1 MSHRKLVKE
10 LSISEAEAEKIAAE
24 LMVEVGKDKAQV
36 DKEIDKYYVDS
47 VKNFTA
53 DTIIKGKIL
62 DVVGDDVLVDIG
74 YKSEGV
80 VPKNDFVRAEEMEP
94 GKEIEVFLES
104 VEDESGVIALS
115 KQKAD
120 KIRGWERII
129 TSNKEGDVIKGRVV
143 RKIKGG
149 LLVDVGVPVFLPAS
163 QVDVRRVEDIGEF
176 LGKEVSCKILK
187 IDEKRMNIIVSRRRL
202 LEEERAGQKTK
213 LLQEI
218 NEGDIRKGMV
228 KNIADFGAFVDL
240 GGIDGLLHI
249 TDMSWGRINHPTEIV
264 KLERE
269 VTVKVLKVDRVTER
283 IALGLKQ
290 LQPNPWERVVSKYVV
305 GQRVKGKVV
314 NLMPYGAFVELE
326 PGIEGLVHISEMSW
340 TKRIN
345 HPSEV
350 MTIGQEV
357 EVAVLAIDTDK
368 QELSLGLKQTEA
380 NPWDKVEEKYKA
392 LQKVKGKVRNTTSYG
407 AFVELED
414 GIDGLLHIN
423 DMSWTKKVVHPN
435 EVVKKGDVVDVQ
447 VLTVDKE
454 KKRIALGLKQMSDN
468 PWSTTIPMRYAIGN
482 AVSGKITKLVSFG
495 AFVELEKDLEGLLH
509 ISKVDKEIEQAG
521 LTPGDIVEV
530 KVVKLEPAEG
540 KIGLSL
546 SKIIEKSKN
555 PPPQRPGRRLPRPP
569 CNGTIPGTA
578 PVAGPGPFHFKSAS
592 RSGVRTIRSRA
603 TRSHDHFGT
612 RQAGVASPSPR
623 PDHAARTPMIRSGVR
638 PCSRRVAILASP

>member
-1 MSHRKLVKE
+1 VKQ
-10 LSISEAEAEKIAAE
+10 LSLPEREAEEIAEGLLAE
-24 LMVEVGKDKAQV
+24 AGKSKDEVQKDF
-36 DKEIDKYYVDS
+36 EKYYVDS

-53 DTIIKGKIL
+53 DTIIKGRIL
-62 DVVGDDVLVDIG
+62 QVVGDDVLVDIG

-80 VPKNDFVRAEEMEP
+80 VPKQDFVRSDDIVPAR
-94 GKEIEVFLES
+94 EIEVFLES
-104 VEDESGVIALS
+104 VEDESGIIALS

-129 TSNKEGDVIKGRVV
+129 TSNKEGDVIRGRVV

-163 QVDVRRVEDIGEF
+163 QVDVRRVEDIGEY
-176 LGKEVSCKILK
+176 LGQTVECKILK
-187 IDEKRMNIIVSRRRL
+187 IDDKRMNIIVSRRKL
-202 LEEERAGQKTK
+202 LEEQRAEQKTK

-218 NEGDIRKGMV
+218 QEGEVRRGIV
-228 KNIADFGAFVDL
+228 KNLADFGAFVDL

-249 TDMSWGRINHPTEIV
+249 TDMTWGRVNHPSEVV

-269 VTVKVLKVDRVTER
+269 ITVKVLKVDRVTER

-290 LQPNPWERVVSKYVV
+290 LQPNPWERVVSKYTV
-305 GQRVKGKVV
+305 GQKVKGKAV

-350 MTIGQEV
+350 LQVGQEV
-357 EVAVLAIDTDK
+357 EVAILAVDTDK

-380 NPWDKVEEKYKA
+380 NPWDKVDQKYTA
-392 LQKVKGKVRNTTSYG
+392 GMKVKGKVRNTTSYG

-435 EVVKKGDVVDVQ
+435 EVVKKGDVLDVQ
-447 VLTVDKE
+447 VLTVDKD
-454 KKRIALGLKQMSDN
+454 KKRIALGLKQCLDN
-468 PWSTTIPMRYAIGN
+468 PWNSTIPIRYAVGN
-482 AVSGKITKLVSFG
+482 AVSGKVTKLVSFG
-495 AFVELEKDLEGLLH
+495 AFVELERDLEGLLH
-509 ISKVDKEIEQAG
+509 ISKVDKDIDAG
-521 LTPGDIVEV
+521 GLAPGDVVEV

-540 KIGLSL
+540 KIGLQL
-546 SKIIEKSKN
+546 TKIIEKSKT
-555 PPPQRPGRRLPRPP
+555 PPPPAAAAASAPP
-569 CNGTIPGTA
+569 ATA
-578 PVAGPGPFHFKSAS
+578 
-592 RSGVRTIRSRA
+592 
-603 TRSHDHFGT
+603 
-612 RQAGVASPSPR
+612 
-623 PDHAARTPMIRSGVR
+623 
-638 PCSRRVAILASP
+638 

>member
-1 MSHRKLVKE
+1 MSNRKLVKE
-10 LSISEAEAEKIAAE
+10 LSLPTVEADRIAAE
-24 LMVEVGKDKAQV
+24 LLAEAGKAKDQV
-36 DKEIDKYYVDS
+36 DKEIEKYYVDS

-53 DTIIKGKIL
+53 DTIIKGRIL

-80 VPKNDFVRAEEMEP
+80 VPKNDFVRSDEMQP
-94 GKEIEVFLES
+94 GREIEVFLES

-213 LLQEI
+213 LLSEI
-218 NEGDIRKGMV
+218 NEGDIRKGLV

-249 TDMSWGRINHPTEIV
+249 TDMSWGRINHPSEVV
-264 KLERE
+264 KIDKE

-305 GQRVKGKVV
+305 GQKVKGKVV

-392 LQKVKGKVRNTTSYG
+392 SQRVKGKVRNTTSYG

-454 KKRIALGLKQMSDN
+454 KKRIALGLKQLLDN
-468 PWSTTIPMRYAIGN
+468 PWSTTIPMRYAVGN
-482 AVSGKITKLVSFG
+482 AVSGKVTKLVSFG

-509 ISKVDKEIEQAG
+509 ISKVDKETEQAG
-521 LTPGDIVEV
+521 LAPGDIVEV

-546 SKIIEKSKN
+546 SKIIEKSKT
-555 PPPQRPGRRLPRPP
+555 PPP
-569 CNGTIPGTA
+569 
-578 PVAGPGPFHFKSAS
+578 PVAPTA
-592 RSGVRTIRSRA
+592 
-603 TRSHDHFGT
+603 
-612 RQAGVASPSPR
+612 
-623 PDHAARTPMIRSGVR
+623 
-638 PCSRRVAILASP
+638 

>member
-1 MSHRKLVKE
+1 MVHRKLMKE

-24 LMVEVGKDKAQV
+24 LMVEAGKDKAQV
-36 DKEIDKYYVDS
+36 DKEIEKYYADS

-80 VPKNDFVRAEEMEP
+80 VPKTDFVRPDEMEP

-129 TSNKEGDVIKGRVV
+129 TSNKEGDVIKGRVI

-435 EVVKKGDVVDVQ
+435 EVVKKGDVLDVQ

-555 PPPQRPGRRLPRPP
+555 PPPPP
-569 CNGTIPGTA
+569 A
-578 PVAGPGPFHFKSAS
+578 AAAAQGPTSPP
-592 RSGVRTIRSRA
+592 A
-603 TRSHDHFGT
+603 T
-612 RQAGVASPSPR
+612 V
-623 PDHAARTPMIRSGVR
+623 
-638 PCSRRVAILASP
+638 

>member
-1 MSHRKLVKE
+1 MSNRKLVRQ
-10 LSISEAEAEKIAAE
+10 LGISDTDADKFAAE
-24 LMVEVGKDKAQV
+24 LLVEEGKKPEEVNKDL
-36 DKEIDKYYVDS
+36 EKYYTDS

-53 DTIIKGKIL
+53 DTIIKGRIL
-62 DVVGDDVLVDIG
+62 QVVGDDVLVDIG

-80 VPKNDFVRAEEMEP
+80 VPRNDFVRQDEIKENM
-94 GKEIEVFLES
+94 EIEVFLES
-104 VEDESGVIALS
+104 VEDEAGVIALS

-129 TSNKEGDVIKGRVV
+129 TSNKEGDVIEGRVV

-176 LGKEVSCKILK
+176 LGKIVKTKILK

-202 LEEERAGQKTK
+202 LEEERAEQKTK

-218 NEGDIRKGMV
+218 NEGDMRRGVV

-249 TDMSWGRINHPTEIV
+249 TDMSWGRITHPTEIV
-264 KLERE
+264 KVEQDI
-269 VTVKVLKVDRVTER
+269 TVKILKVDRVTER

-305 GQRVKGKVV
+305 GQRVRGKVV

-350 MTIGQEV
+350 MTVGQDV

-380 NPWDKVEEKYKA
+380 NPWEKVDGKYTVN
-392 LQKVKGKVRNTTSYG
+392 QIVKGKVRNTTSYG

-435 EVVKKGDVVDVQ
+435 EVVKKGDVLEVQ
-447 VLTVDKE
+447 VLSVDKD
-454 KKRIALGLKQMSDN
+454 KKRIALGLKQLQES
-468 PWSTTIPMRYAIGN
+468 PWSTVIPIRYAVGN
-482 AVSGKITKLVSFG
+482 MVSGKVTKLVSFG
-495 AFVELEKDLEGLLH
+495 AFVELERDLEGLLH
-509 ISKVDKEIEQAG
+509 ISKMDKEVETAG
-521 LTPGDIVEV
+521 LAPGDVVEV

-540 KIGLSL
+540 KIGLAL
-546 SKIIEKSKN
+546 SKIIEKAKPKEGQPAV
-555 PPPQRPGRRLPRPP
+555 PPPA
-569 CNGTIPGTA
+569 A
-578 PVAGPGPFHFKSAS
+578 PAV
-592 RSGVRTIRSRA
+592 
-603 TRSHDHFGT
+603 
-612 RQAGVASPSPR
+612 
-623 PDHAARTPMIRSGVR
+623 
-638 PCSRRVAILASP
+638 

>member
-1 MSHRKLVKE
+1 MSNRKLVKE
-10 LSISEAEAEKIAAE
+10 LSLSDEEAQKIADQLLTE
-24 LMVEVGKDKAQV
+24 PGRKKE
-36 DKEIDKYYVDS
+36 EIDEEIERYYVES
-47 VKNFTA
+47 VKNFAA
-53 DTIIKGKIL
+53 DTIIKGRIL
-62 DVVGDDVLVDIG
+62 QVVGDDVLVDIG

-80 VPKNDFVRAEEMEP
+80 VPKNDFVRTEEIEP
-94 GKEIEVFLES
+94 DKEIEVYLES
-104 VEDESGVIALS
+104 VEDEAGVIALS

-129 TSNKEGDVIKGRVV
+129 TQNKEGDVIRGRVI

-163 QVDVRRVEDIGEF
+163 QVDVRRVEDIGEY
-176 LGKEVSCKILK
+176 LGQTIECKILK
-187 IDEKRMNIIVSRRRL
+187 IDEKRMNIIVSRRKL
-202 LEEERAGQKTK
+202 LEEQRAEAKQK

-218 NEGDIRKGMV
+218 QEGDVRKGTV

-249 TDMSWGRINHPTEIV
+249 TDMSWGRINHPTEVV
-264 KLERE
+264 KLEQE
-269 VTVKVLKVDRVTER
+269 ITVKVLKVDRVTER

-290 LQPNPWERVVSKYVV
+290 LQPNPWERLVSKYSV
-305 GQRVKGKVV
+305 GQRVRGKVV

-350 MTIGQEV
+350 LQVGQEV

-380 NPWDKVEEKYKA
+380 NPWDKVDEKYKA
-392 LQKVKGKVRNTTSYG
+392 GMRVKGKVRNTTSYG

-423 DMSWTKKVVHPN
+423 DMSWTRKVVHPN
-435 EVVKKGDVVDVQ
+435 EVVKKGDVLDVQ
-447 VLTVDKE
+447 VLSVDKE
-454 KKRIALGLKQMSDN
+454 KKRIALGLKQLQEN
-468 PWSTTIPMRYAIGN
+468 PWTSTIPVRYAVGN
-482 AVSGKITKLVSFG
+482 VVAGKVTKLVSFG

-509 ISKVDKEIEQAG
+509 VSKVDKDLEGAG

-546 SKIIEKSKN
+546 NRIIEKAK
-555 PPPQRPGRRLPRPP
+555 PKEGA
-569 CNGTIPGTA
+569 A
-578 PVAGPGPFHFKSAS
+578 P
-592 RSGVRTIRSRA
+592 
-603 TRSHDHFGT
+603 
-612 RQAGVASPSPR
+612 
-623 PDHAARTPMIRSGVR
+623 AA
-638 PCSRRVAILASP
+638 AE

>member
-1 MSHRKLVKE
+1 MSHHKLIKQFA
-10 LSISEAEAEKIAAE
+10 IAEAEADRIAGE
-24 LMVEVGKDKAQV
+24 LMAEAGKTKEVV
-36 DKEIDKYYVDS
+36 DKEIDKYYADS

-80 VPKNDFVRAEEMEP
+80 VPKNDFVRADDMLP
-94 GKEIEVFLES
+94 GREIEVFLES

-213 LLQEI
+213 LLTEI
-218 NEGDIRKGMV
+218 NEGDIRTGTV

-249 TDMSWGRINHPTEIV
+249 TDMSWGRINHPTEVV
-264 KLERE
+264 KVERE
-269 VTVKVLKVDRVTER
+269 ITVKVLKVDRVTER

-305 GQRVKGKVV
+305 GQKVKGKVV

-350 MTIGQEV
+350 LTIGTEV

-380 NPWDKVEEKYKA
+380 NPWDKVEDKYKA
-392 LQKVKGKVRNTTSYG
+392 GQRVKGKVRNTTSYG

-454 KKRIALGLKQMSDN
+454 KKRIALGLKQLQDN
-468 PWSTTIPMRYAIGN
+468 PWSTTIPLRYAVGN
-482 AVSGKITKLVSFG
+482 AVSGKITKMVSFG
-495 AFVELEKDLEGLLH
+495 AFVELERDLEGLLH
-509 ISKVDKEIEQAG
+509 ISKVDKDVDQAG

-555 PPPQRPGRRLPRPP
+555 PPPPA
-569 CNGTIPGTA
+569 A
-578 PVAGPGPFHFKSAS
+578 PVAPTA
-592 RSGVRTIRSRA
+592 
-603 TRSHDHFGT
+603 
-612 RQAGVASPSPR
+612 
-623 PDHAARTPMIRSGVR
+623 
-638 PCSRRVAILASP
+638 

>member
-1 MSHRKLVKE
+1 MSNRKLVRS
-10 LSISEAEAEKIAAE
+10 LSITEAEVDKISAD
-24 LMVEVGKDKAQV
+24 LMVEAGKDADEVQ
-36 DKEIDKYYVDS
+36 KEIVKYYADS

-62 DVVGDDVLVDIG
+62 QVVGDDVLVDIG

-80 VPKNDFVRAEEMEP
+80 VPKNDFVRQEDIVA
-94 GKEIEVFLES
+94 GKDIEVFLES
-104 VEDESGVIALS
+104 VEDEAGVIALS

-129 TSNKEGDVIKGRVV
+129 TSNKEGDVIEGRVV

-176 LGKEVSCKILK
+176 LGKTVKAKILK
-187 IDEKRMNIIVSRRRL
+187 IDEKRMNIIVSRRKL
-202 LEEERAGQKTK
+202 LEEERAEQKSK
-213 LLQEI
+213 LLTEI
-218 NEGDIRKGMV
+218 NEGDVREGTV

-249 TDMSWGRINHPTEIV
+249 TDMSWGRVTHPTEVV
-264 KLERE
+264 KLEQQIKI
-269 VTVKVLKVDRVTER
+269 KVLKVDRVTER

-290 LQPNPWERVVSKYVV
+290 LLPNPWERVVSKYVV
-305 GQRVKGKVV
+305 TQRVKGKVV

-350 MTIGQEV
+350 LQIGQDV

-380 NPWDKVEEKYKA
+380 NPWEKVDTKYA
-392 LQKVKGKVRNTTSYG
+392 ANMKVKGKVRNTTSYG

-435 EVVKKGDVVDVQ
+435 EVVKKGDVLDVM
-447 VLTVDKE
+447 VLTVDKD
-454 KKRIALGLKQMSDN
+454 KKRIALGLKQLLDN
-468 PWSTTIPMRYAIGN
+468 PWNTTIPMRYAVGN

-495 AFVELEKDLEGLLH
+495 AFVELERDLEGLLH
-509 ISKVDKEIEQAG
+509 ISKMDKEVETAG
-521 LTPGDIVEV
+521 LAPGDIVEV

-540 KIGLSL
+540 KIGLAL
-546 SKIIEKSKN
+546 SKIIEKSKT
-555 PPPQRPGRRLPRPP
+555 PPPPVPP
-569 CNGTIPGTA
+569 A
-578 PVAGPGPFHFKSAS
+578 PAG
-592 RSGVRTIRSRA
+592 
-603 TRSHDHFGT
+603 
-612 RQAGVASPSPR
+612 
-623 PDHAARTPMIRSGVR
+623 AAPTV
-638 PCSRRVAILASP
+638 

>member
-1 MSHRKLVKE
+1 MSNRKLVKE
-10 LSISEAEAEKIAAE
+10 LGISDADAEKAAVELMAEA
-24 LMVEVGKDKAQV
+24 GKSREQV
-36 DKEIDKYYVDS
+36 DQEIEKYYADS
-47 VKNFTA
+47 VKNFAA
-53 DTIIKGKIL
+53 DTIISGKIL

-80 VPKNDFVRAEEMEP
+80 VPKNDFVRSDDIQVN
-94 GKEIEVFLES
+94 KQIEVFLES
-104 VEDESGVIALS
+104 VEDEAGVIALS

-129 TSNKEGDVIKGRVV
+129 TSNKEGDVIRGRVV

-176 LGKEVSCKILK
+176 LGKEVECKILK

-202 LEEERAGQKTK
+202 LEEQRAEQKTR

-218 NEGDIRKGMV
+218 NEGETRRGTV
-228 KNIADFGAFVDL
+228 KNLADFGAFVDL

-249 TDMSWGRINHPTEIV
+249 TDMSWGRINHPTEVV
-264 KLERE
+264 KLEQE

-290 LQPNPWERVVSKYVV
+290 LQPNPWERVVSKYTVN
-305 GQRVKGKVV
+305 QRVKGKVV

-350 MTIGQEV
+350 LQLGQEI

-380 NPWDKVEEKYKA
+380 NPWDKVDEKYKA
-392 LQKVKGKVRNTTSYG
+392 DMRVKGKVRNTTSYG
-407 AFVELED
+407 AFIELED

-423 DMSWTKKVVHPN
+423 DMSWTRKVVHPN

-447 VLTVDKE
+447 ILSVDKE
-454 KKRIALGLKQMSDN
+454 KKRIALGIKQLADN
-468 PWSTTIPMRYAIGN
+468 PWSTTIPMRYAVGN
-482 AVSGKITKLVSFG
+482 VVSGKVTKLVSFG
-495 AFVELEKDLEGLLH
+495 AFVELERDLEGLLH
-509 ISKVDKEIEQAG
+509 ISKIDPQSETSTLA
-521 LTPGDIVEV
+521 PGDIVEV
-530 KVVKLEPAEG
+530 KVVKLEPGDG
-540 KIGLSL
+540 KIGLQL
-546 SKIIEKSKN
+546 NKILEKAK
-555 PPPQRPGRRLPRPP
+555 PKEGAA
-569 CNGTIPGTA
+569 A
-578 PVAGPGPFHFKSAS
+578 PGPGAPPTA
-592 RSGVRTIRSRA
+592 
-603 TRSHDHFGT
+603 
-612 RQAGVASPSPR
+612 
-623 PDHAARTPMIRSGVR
+623 
-638 PCSRRVAILASP
+638 